1 MEELDAFEKRL
12 RAVLEEGTV
21 VPAVDLRAAAMLA
34 AAGRRA
40 ARRWAWLRWA
50 GCAAAAGLVLVCGWF
65 WLAGRGAAEEDGV
78 PGSILLLSEM
88 DEVEFEDSLEEA
100 ELLLAWQDAPYD
112 ALWENLDEL

>member
-12 RAVLEEGTV
+12 RAVLEDGAE
-21 VPAVDLRAAAMLA
+21 VPAVDLRALA
-34 AAGRRA
+34 GQHA

-50 GCAAAAGLVLVCGWF
+50 GCTAAAGLMLACGWF
-65 WLAGRGAAEEDGV
+65 WLAGRGAAKEDGV

-88 DEVEFEDSLEEA
+88 DEVEFEDDLEEA